1 MTNSLRAIYDKTPYL
16 SIKYDNYFIIYE
28 ELLKK
33 YVGREVTIVE
43 VGILNGGSLFMWRKF
58 FGPKARIIGI
68 DLNPDAC
75 EWEKYGF
82 EIYIGDQATDAFWT
96 QLFYKIGKVD
106 VLIDDGGHTNK
117 QQVVTT
123 HNAIQNINDGG
134 ILIIE
139 DIHTNYFLE
148 FGNPYRYSFLNFA
161 YRIIDSINSRF
172 YSLRQINP
180 EYSSKVYNV
189 SFFESIVAFQIDSR
203 LCKKNT
209 PTTNNGESRGAID
222 FRYQGPF
229 TSLLFDFKNILA
241 SKRNISSRA
250 FIRGV
255 DIVLLLISRAEALRY
270 RKYFKIKK

>member
-1 MTNSLRAIYDKTPYL
+1 MINSLRNIYDSTPYL

-33 YVGREVTIVE
+33 YVGCEITIVE

-75 EWEKYGF
+75 EWKEHGF
-82 EIYIGDQATDAFWT
+82 EIYIGDQASDAFWT

-117 QQVVTT
+117 QQIVTT

-161 YRIIDSINSRF
+161 YRIIDSINSRS
-172 YSLRQINP
+172 YSLRQINSK
-180 EYSSKVYNV
+180 YSSKVYSV
-189 SFFESIVAFQIDSR
+189 SFFESIVAFHIDSR
-203 LCKKNT
+203 LCKKSI
-209 PTTNNGESRGAID
+209 PTTNNGEGRGAID
-222 FRYQGPF
+222 FRYQDPV
-229 TSLLFDFKNILA
+229 TSALFAFKNIFA
-241 SKRNISSRA
+241 SKRNIFSRV
-250 FIRGV
+250 ITRSV
-255 DIVLLLISRAEALRY
+255 DIMLLMVSRTQAWQY
-270 RKYFKIKK
+270 RKYFKMKE